1 MRTALQPAAGSLVT
15 AFAIGIAF
23 GWCLERAGLGGART
37 LVGQFYFRNLTVV
50 KVLFT
55 ALVTAMLGAYWLDRL
70 GLLDRG
76 TVYLPDTFALPQAV
90 GGLLFGG
97 GLLLAGLCPGTS
109 CVALATGRADGLAVM
124 AGLVLGIIGFNSAF
138 GAWQPLYDSTPLGAV
153 TLPDILRL
161 PAGVVVA
168 LVTGL
173 AVVLFVAADRL
184 IGERRPQ

>member
-1 MRTALQPAAGSLVT
+1 MTV
-15 AFAIGIAF
+15 AFALGVAF

-37 LVGQFYFRNLTVV
+37 LVGQFYFRNLIVV

-55 ALVTAMLGAYWLDRL
+55 ALVTAMLGAYWLGRA

-76 TVYLPDTFALPQAV
+76 AVYLPETFALPQAI
-90 GGLLFGG
+90 GGVLFGG

-124 AGLVLGIIGFNSAF
+124 TGLVLGIVGFNSAF
-138 GAWQPLYDSTPLGAV
+138 GAWRRLYESTSLGAV
-153 TLPDILRL
+153 TLADVLRL

-168 LVTGL
+168 LVTVL
-173 AVVLFVAADRL
+173 AVAMFAAGDRL
-184 IGERRPQ
+184 VARRDP